1 MHSSI
6 IYSWNPLP
14 NACARTF
21 SVLRIYTCVPPL
33 SYSSIFLVSK
43 NNIMLNI
50 VSGYFLKNCVP
61 KINLHWVFFCST
73 CLFLWLCN
81 I

>member
-1 MHSSI
+1 MHNSI
-6 IYSWNPLP
+6 IYSCNLLP

-21 SVLRIYTCVPPL
+21 SVLKICPCAPPQ

-50 VSGYFLKNCVP
+50 VSGYFPKNCVP
-61 KINLHWVFFCST
+61 KIHLYWVF
-73 CLFLWLCN
+73 LFYLFVFVVV
-81 I
+81 